1 MAINHRGYQVACRTK
16 ALTLSVA
23 TTTPFARASTATYTD
38 VNGIVQTAPINV
50 LRNAHY
56 VNGVLQPPLIEGAAT
71 NQCRFSSDA
80 TNPAW
85 TKISCTPT
93 LMVGPD
99 SQAGSATL
107 LTTTATPA
115 MAYIIGAACNAGTT
129 QSISGFLKQGST
141 GWAWIGD
148 DRDAVFHR
156 AWINLATG
164 AVGTVAGCVCT
175 TELLLTGWIRWQIT
189 FTTTN
194 AITPRLNVS
203 PASANGSTVSTPGD
217 TLGISI
223 HQHELNAIAASSPI
237 VTGNTTITR
246 AADIDQMF
254 SATASGYSRQTGSF
268 LTEGFA
274 PGMEIAPNGYASNPV
289 DTLTDVSALTLTTKS
304 PRTVESALAGRSFSV
319 GLPLARAWE
328 NKKPP
333 ADPPVQGIPFV
344 KEQYIPGPPAQQVTV
359 GPFGDVE
366 LMPMYALHIHVPANY
381 GFEAASAYADAI
393 MRLFTPRTA
402 MAVGS
407 EFLRVHTRGPFRG
420 QLLNSAPGFAVVPI
434 TAPLYIRT
442 PNSI

>member
-1 MAINHRGYQVACRTK
+1 MINHRGYQVACRTK

-23 TTTPFARASTATYTD
+23 ATTPFARASTATYTD

-56 VNGVLQPPLIEGAAT
+56 VNGVLQPPLLELAAT
-71 NQCRFSSDA
+71 NSVLWSSDFSNVAWSKANITVTTGIDDPAGGLTACTLTA
-80 TNPAW
+80 TGANGNVQQNLSAGVSIVRTSSFW
-85 TKISCTPT
+85 MRRRTGSGTVSIQK
-93 LMVGPD
+93 PD
-99 SQAGSATL
+99 GSANVVVLPTGGWTPFSAL
-107 LTTTATPA
+107 GIAGTARRSIVSIGTSGDAIDVWGAQIDDAATASSTILTTTVP
-115 MAYIIGAACNAGTT
+115 
-129 QSISGFLKQGST
+129 
-141 GWAWIGD
+141 
-148 DRDAVFHR
+148 V
-156 AWINLATG
+156 
-164 AVGTVAGCVCT
+164 
-175 TELLLTGWIRWQIT
+175 
-189 FTTTN
+189 
-194 AITPRLNVS
+194 
-203 PASANGSTVSTPGD
+203 
-217 TLGISI
+217 
-223 HQHELNAIAASSPI
+223 
-237 VTGNTTITR
+237 TR

-254 SATASGYSRQTGSF
+254 AATATGYSRQIGSF

-274 PGMEIAPNGYASNPV
+274 PGMEITPLGYASNPV

-304 PRTVESALAGRSFSV
+304 PRTVESALAGRGFSV

-333 ADPPVQGIPFV
+333 ADPPVQGVPFV

-366 LMPMYALHIHVPANY
+366 LMPMYALHIHVPNNC

-407 EFLRVHTRGPFRG
+407 EFLRVHARGPFRG